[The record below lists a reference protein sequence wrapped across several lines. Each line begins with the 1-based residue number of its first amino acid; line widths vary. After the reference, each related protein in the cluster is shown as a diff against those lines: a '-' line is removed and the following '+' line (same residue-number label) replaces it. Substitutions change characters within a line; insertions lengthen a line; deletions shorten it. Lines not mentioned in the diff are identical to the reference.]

1 MIKKVLISLI
11 FLYKKLLSP
20 VLPPAC
26 RFYPSCSDYASGAI
40 ECHGV
45 FKGLY
50 LAARRLLRCHPY
62 HPGGY
67 DPVPHREHFDACMPL
82 KKHE

>member
-1 MIKKVLISLI
+1 MIKKTLVLII
-11 FLYKKLLSP
+11 FHYKKLVSP
-20 VLPPAC
+20 VLPPSC

-40 ECHGV
+40 EGHGV

-50 LAARRLLRCHPY
+50 LAALRLLKCHPY

-67 DPVPHREHFDACMPL
+67 DPVPHRERLNAFEPL